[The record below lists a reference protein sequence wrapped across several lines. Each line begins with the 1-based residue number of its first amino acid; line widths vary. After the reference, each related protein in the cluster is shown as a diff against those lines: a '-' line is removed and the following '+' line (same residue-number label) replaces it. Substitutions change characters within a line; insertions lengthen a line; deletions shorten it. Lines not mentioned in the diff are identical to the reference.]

1 MNTGSNT
8 AAAEDITPEGQAFE
22 PMRPEQKKPA
32 SGEFPAADVVAF
44 CAGALHGI
52 RREALAVY
60 MAGRL
65 FPHGLDVERR
75 DRDIRNELQR
85 QYPQLAEI
93 NTFRLAA
100 VSTKDAKEAQAARDE
115 WAARE
120 AVRLGMAEQLKI
132 TSLAGATQR
141 WVNCGGKTR
150 FYMKN
155 EEGELVRIS
164 RKGTLSAMVLA

>member
-8 AAAEDITPEGQAFE
+8 AAAEITPEGQTFE

-32 SGEFPAADVVAF
+32 LDKFSAADVVAF
-44 CAGALHGI
+44 CAGALRGL
-52 RREALAVY
+52 RRDALAVY

-65 FPHGLDVERR
+65 FPHGLNVERR
-75 DRDIRNELQR
+75 DQDIRNELMR

-115 WAARE
+115 WAVRE
-120 AVRLGMAEQLKI
+120 AGRLGMTEQLKI